1 MAGAVCGDH
10 ISPISDTTIL
20 SSTGARCNH
29 LEHVST
35 QIPYA
40 MVVAGSCLVGYVLG
54 GVLHNGY
61 IALAIGAAVL
71 LVAIANLFFSNR
83 SKQPVL
89 VTADGAAVDTQ
100 SDAETADTVTADVAA
115 ETETV
120 TTETAAAT
128 EEAPAP
134 AKEEKK
140 SKKRDDDY
148 KPLFGGN

>member
-1 MAGAVCGDH
+1 
-10 ISPISDTTIL
+10 
-20 SSTGARCNH
+20 
-29 LEHVST
+29 
-35 QIPYA
+35 

-54 GVLHNGY
+54 GVLDNGY
-61 IALAIGAAVL
+61 IGLAIGAAVL
-71 LVAIANLFFSNR
+71 LVAIAVLYFCNR

-89 VTADGAAVDTQ
+89 VTADGAAEADAQ

-134 AKEEKK
+134 ETETETVEAVEETVQE
-140 SKKRDDDY
+140 SDEQ
-148 KPLFGGN
+148 

>member
-1 MAGAVCGDH
+1 
-10 ISPISDTTIL
+10 
-20 SSTGARCNH
+20 
-29 LEHVST
+29 
-35 QIPYA
+35 

-54 GVLHNGY
+54 GVLDNGY
-61 IALAIGAAVL
+61 IGLAIGAAVL
-71 LVAIANLFFSNR
+71 LVAIAVLYFCNR

-134 AKEEKK
+134 ETVETVEETVQE
-140 SKKRDDDY
+140 SDEQ
-148 KPLFGGN
+148 